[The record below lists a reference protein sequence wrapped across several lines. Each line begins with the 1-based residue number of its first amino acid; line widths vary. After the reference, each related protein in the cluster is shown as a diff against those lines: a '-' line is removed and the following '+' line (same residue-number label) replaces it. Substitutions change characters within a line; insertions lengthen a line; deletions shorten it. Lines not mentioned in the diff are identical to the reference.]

1 MANFLSTIDWHLTYE
16 AVLWTII
23 ICLIKD
29 KQKGV
34 NNGQTS

>member
-29 KQKGV
+29 K
-34 NNGQTS
+34 

>member
-1 MANFLSTIDWHLTYE
+1 MTNFLSAIDWHLTYE

-29 KQKGV
+29 ERRK
-34 NNGQTS
+34 

>member
-1 MANFLSTIDWHLTYE
+1 MTNFLSAIDWHLTYE

-29 KQKGV
+29 R
-34 NNGQTS
+34 

>member
-29 KQKGV
+29 ERRK
-34 NNGQTS
+34 